1 MRVKRGREWVE
12 AGPGRAVKGRSVV
25 AENIGG
31 RPVGYMVADHISKDP
46 LPLKVSDAIRHP
58 NPLGMKRLPGR

>member
-12 AGPGRAVKGRSVV
+12 MGPGRSVKGRSVA

-31 RPVGYMVADHISKDP
+31 RPVGHMVADHISKDP
-46 LPLKVSDAIRHP
+46 LPLKVSPEMRHP
-58 NPLGMKRLPGR
+58 NPLGMKRLPSR